1 MLRGRGRLA
10 HLEMN
15 PLDAAAPPEARE
27 VVKFCDRLPLALGIA
42 GKLVHEMGVTD
53 DWDGVVELMQE
64 EFSDSGQDRS
74 MEERIILDLVAVP
87 T

>member
-1 MLRGRGRLA
+1 MATTTYFARRAPG
-10 HLEMN
+10 H
-15 PLDAAAPPEARE
+15 AAPPEARE

-74 MEERIILDLVAVP
+74 MEERIIRTSLSLAVM
-87 T
+87 